1 MLLEHA
7 REMSEAEHLFPFCE
21 LCIMLEKLDAATVN
35 GDDVAEVG
43 DDVER
48 VHVAETRELPQD
60 LAAEILRGVE
70 VGDVVL

>member
-1 MLLEHA
+1 
-7 REMSEAEHLFPFCE
+7 
-21 LCIMLEKLDAATVN
+21 MLEKLDAATVN